1 MSVIDMFIKN
11 PNTNESVGKDVM
23 EEDNIMRTQSMIQP
37 TIKPNDTVDLH
48 KTTLLKN
55 QEPIVVVD
63 IKQSNVPPL
72 NDPIIIDHNTENNL
86 ELSGGDSLRKLNI
99 DEDEFD
105 EDLRKLYD
113 QNEKMLL
120 QAKTMKRLSD
130 QLLK

>member
-1 MSVIDMFIKN
+1 
-11 PNTNESVGKDVM
+11 
-23 EEDNIMRTQSMIQP
+23 
-37 TIKPNDTVDLH
+37 
-48 KTTLLKN
+48 LLKN